1 MKKIFRFVFFV
12 FGVSCLSGVGS
23 AAVIHDLKIEYH
35 SGRYE
40 LVSHTYVDAPR
51 EAIFHVLTDYDHFN
65 RISRI
70 YEESGF
76 MEPASDGTPV
86 VYTRMRGCV
95 LFFCKNI
102 TRVERLET
110 REPGFIHTVTLPE
123 QSDFRYS
130 VSEWILE
137 PEGNGTNLIYRAV
150 LEPDFWLPPI
160 IGPWALKKRLL
171 EGGAGA
177 INRIESLSQERSAS
191 SQVQG
196 AGPDS
201 VTH

>member
-1 MKKIFRFVFFV
+1 MKKFFRLAFFILGVFCF
-12 FGVSCLSGVGS
+12 FGVGL
-23 AAVIHDLKIEYH
+23 AAVIHDLKVEYR

-40 LVSHTYVDAPR
+40 LTSHTYVDAPR
-51 EAIFHVLTDYDHFN
+51 EAIFHVLTDYDRFS
-65 RISRI
+65 RISRV

-76 MEPASDGTPV
+76 MEPAADGTPV
-86 VYTRMRGCV
+86 IYTRMRGCV
-95 LFFCKNI
+95 LFFCKNM

-110 REPGFIHTVTLPE
+110 REPGFIHTTTLPE
-123 QSDFRYS
+123 QSDFSYS

-160 IGPWALKKRLL
+160 IGPWALKRRLL
-171 EGGAGA
+171 EGGTGA
-177 INRIESLSQERSAS
+177 LNRIESLSREHSAS

-196 AGPDS
+196 AGSDF
-201 VTH
+201 VAH

>member
-1 MKKIFRFVFFV
+1 MKKFLRLAFFV
-12 FGVSCLSGVGS
+12 FCVSFFSGVGS
-23 AAVIHDLKIEYH
+23 AAVIHDLKIEYR

-40 LVSHTYVDAPR
+40 LVSHTYVDAPL
-51 EAIFHVLTDYDHFN
+51 EAIFHVLTDYDHLN

-76 MEPASDGTPV
+76 MEPAADGTPV

-95 LFFCKNI
+95 LFFCKSI

-110 REPGFIHTVTLPE
+110 REPGFIHTITLPE
-123 QSDFRYS
+123 QSDFRYG

-137 PEGNGTNLIYRAV
+137 PEGSGTNVIYRAV

-160 IGPWALKKRLL
+160 IGPWALKRRLL
-171 EGGAGA
+171 EGGVGA
-177 INRIESLSQERSAS
+177 LDRIESLSQEYSAS
-191 SQVQG
+191 SQAQG
-196 AGPDS
+196 ADTGF

>member
-1 MKKIFRFVFFV
+1 MKKIFRLVFFV

-95 LFFCKNI
+95 LFFCKSI

>member
-1 MKKIFRFVFFV
+1 MKKLFRLAFFV
-12 FGVSCLSGVGS
+12 FGVSCFSGVGS
-23 AAVIHDLKIEYH
+23 AAVIHDLKIEYR

-40 LVSHTYVDAPR
+40 LVSHIYVDAPR

-65 RISRI
+65 RISRV

-76 MEPASDGTPV
+76 MEPAADGTPV

-95 LFFCKNI
+95 LFFCKNM

-110 REPGFIHTVTLPE
+110 REPGFIHTITLPE

-130 VSEWILE
+130 ISEWILE
-137 PEGNGTNLIYRAV
+137 PEGSGTSVIYRAV

-160 IGPWALKKRLL
+160 IGPWALKRRLL
-171 EGGAGA
+171 EGGAGTLD
-177 INRIESLSQERSAS
+177 RIESLSQEHSAS

-196 AGPDS
+196 ADPDF

>member
-1 MKKIFRFVFFV
+1 MKKIFRLVFFV

-171 EGGAGA
+171 EGGTGA

>member
-1 MKKIFRFVFFV
+1 MKKIFRLVFFV

-160 IGPWALKKRLL
+160 IGPWVLKKRLL
-171 EGGAGA
+171 EGGTGA

>member
-1 MKKIFRFVFFV
+1 MKKFFRLAFFV
-12 FGVSCLSGVGS
+12 FGVSCFFGVGS
-23 AAVIHDLKIEYH
+23 AAVIHDLKIEYR

-40 LVSHTYVDAPR
+40 LVSHTYMDAPR

-65 RISRI
+65 RISRV

-95 LFFCKNI
+95 LFFCKNM

-110 REPGFIHTVTLPE
+110 REPGFIHTTTLPE

-130 VSEWILE
+130 ISEWILE
-137 PEGNGTNLIYRAV
+137 PEGSGTSVIYRAV

-160 IGPWALKKRLL
+160 IGPWALKRRLL

-177 INRIESLSQERSAS
+177 LDRIESLSQEHSAS

-196 AGPDS
+196 AGPDF

>member
-1 MKKIFRFVFFV
+1 MFFV

-95 LFFCKNI
+95 LFFCKSI

>member
-1 MKKIFRFVFFV
+1 MKKIFRLVFFV